1 VSRQAEDRED
11 LFAEA
16 SALTRR
22 IELALPDEQESIVA
36 GCRSTGAWS
45 IYFGG
50 DPCYHFDSDGRLR
63 RAFVDGLLYRTQGE
77 TLARLTR
84 VHTGESVELRRS
96 DLDDHDRDAFLQ
108 SMNLRLQ
115 RLQQAVENG
124 DFTIRRQHPEGDDV
138 LSSLTSMLTNLS
150 KTGPELAPAIPTRKH

>member
-1 VSRQAEDRED
+1 MARQAEDRED

-22 IELALPDEQESIVA
+22 IELGLPHEQEVVVA

-50 DPCYHFDSDGRLR
+50 DPCYHFDPEGRLR
-63 RAFVDGLLYRTQGE
+63 RAFVDGLLYRTQGD

-84 VHTGESVELRRS
+84 VHTGDSVELRRS

-108 SMNLRLQ
+108 SMNLRLHQ
-115 RLQQAVENG
+115 LRQAIENSA
-124 DFTIRRQHPEGDDV
+124 FTIHRQHPERDDI
-138 LSSLTSMLTNLS
+138 LLSLTSMLTNLS